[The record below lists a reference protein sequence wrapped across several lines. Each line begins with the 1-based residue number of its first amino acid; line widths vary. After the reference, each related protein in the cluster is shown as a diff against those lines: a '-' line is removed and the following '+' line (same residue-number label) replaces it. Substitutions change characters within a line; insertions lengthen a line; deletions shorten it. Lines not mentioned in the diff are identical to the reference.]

1 MRPGRPNEP
10 LSLGGKKSRRPPITP
25 TAQEMLPAR
34 GGGLTAPT
42 LPEPPASHV
51 TQPAPSGPPG
61 LTPRRPPSSAQPPA
75 CGSDPPS
82 RTLLRAR
89 PLAGAAGPP
98 GRSDP

>member
-10 LSLGGKKSRRPPITP
+10 LSPGGKKSRRPPITP

-61 LTPRRPPSSAQPPA
+61 LTPPPSTQLSSAASVWLRPAVTHSPPCA
-75 CGSDPPS
+75 SIGWS
-82 RTLLRAR
+82 RRSPRAQ
-89 PLAGAAGPP
+89 
-98 GRSDP
+98 